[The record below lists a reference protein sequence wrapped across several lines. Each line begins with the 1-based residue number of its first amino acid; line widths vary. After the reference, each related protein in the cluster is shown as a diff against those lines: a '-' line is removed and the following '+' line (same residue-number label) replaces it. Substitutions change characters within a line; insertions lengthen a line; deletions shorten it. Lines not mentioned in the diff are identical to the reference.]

1 MVEKEVRTELTLCV
15 KGGNINENGE
25 ETKWNYQ
32 EIQRGED
39 QLRRKKTG
47 EASAASAKTGQVSKF
62 GWVLISL
69 LGASGIIIDI
79 KTKKRNP

>member
-1 MVEKEVRTELTLCV
+1 MKMEKKRNGIIRRSREERISC
-15 KGGNINENGE
+15 GG
-25 ETKWNYQ
+25 
-32 EIQRGED
+32 
-39 QLRRKKTG
+39 KKTG

-62 GWVLISL
+62 GGVLISL